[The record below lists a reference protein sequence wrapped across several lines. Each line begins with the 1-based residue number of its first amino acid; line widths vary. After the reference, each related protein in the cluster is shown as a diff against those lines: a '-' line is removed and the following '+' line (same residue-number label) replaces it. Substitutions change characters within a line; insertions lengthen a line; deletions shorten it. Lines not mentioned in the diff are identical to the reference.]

1 LKQDFRLS
9 RNYLKGTYGD
19 MANVLLAATAYNL
32 KKWLNMETKKIFFF
46 ILSKISNLF
55 VSIVI
60 KKRESEIILNF

>member
-1 LKQDFRLS
+1 
-9 RNYLKGTYGD
+9 
-19 MANVLLAATAYNL
+19 
-32 KKWLNMETKKIFFF
+32 METKKIFLF